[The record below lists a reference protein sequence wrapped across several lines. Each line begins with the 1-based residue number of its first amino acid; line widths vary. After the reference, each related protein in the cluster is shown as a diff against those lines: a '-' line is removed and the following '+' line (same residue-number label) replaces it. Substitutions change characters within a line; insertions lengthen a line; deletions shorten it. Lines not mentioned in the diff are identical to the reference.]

1 MRNRLGNCC
10 SIHLSDRPDQFRLAS
25 QPTYLSTLVRSFRAL
40 QFEPPEKQNGLR
52 SWKRPNLSFNKVKAM
67 DSMVGGSGG
76 RHGKAGSQS
85 QKPKPRRGGLQRQ
98 EVVRGAQVTE
108 ANSVDAEA
116 DDVGEVLKD
125 RRQLQDGRLLT

>member
-76 RHGKAGSQS
+76 RSRES
-85 QKPKPRRGGLQRQ
+85 RKPKPETQAAAGRVTASRGSQRRSSYRSELC
-98 EVVRGAQVTE
+98 
-108 ANSVDAEA
+108 
-116 DDVGEVLKD
+116 
-125 RRQLQDGRLLT
+125 